1 MSIGFNF
8 SKKFDMTGVHANVQN
23 DGSLESMIAR
33 KNYLKKRIYADM
45 ASAKEVEEYKQLNR
59 QINVHK
65 QDNQGSIFSVK
76 EEATQATT
84 KNNGNNAFGQVRQFL
99 SGFSDIF
106 NPKTSENSAEK
117 DGEGVDE

>member
-1 MSIGFNF
+1 MGFGINF
-8 SKKFDMTGVHANVQN
+8 NKLDMTGVNSEVQN
-23 DGSLESMIAR
+23 DGSLNSMIAR
-33 KNYLKKRIYADM
+33 KNYLQKRINAGM

-76 EEATQATT
+76 EETTQAPT

-117 DGEGVDE
+117 EGEGVDE

>member
-1 MSIGFNF
+1 MGFGINF
-8 SKKFDMTGVHANVQN
+8 NKLDMTGVNSEVQN
-23 DGSLESMIAR
+23 DGSLNSMIAR
-33 KNYLKKRIYADM
+33 KNYLQKRINAGM

-65 QDNQGSIFSVK
+65 QDNQGSIFSIK
-76 EEATQATT
+76 EEATQAPT

-106 NPKTSENSAEK
+106 NPKTSENSIEK